1 MIALNYCD
9 DQVYASQYVNDIADI
24 KQQFGLINTD
34 GRVLSLLSPIYYRV
48 DNDALFNTSYYQSYY
63 QSSILRLDDFR
74 TINNQYLFNKPAAN
88 NSMIIKNDNFKIG
101 MLTLINPMQ
110 NYYQVQSLDRIRNW
124 QYHFDIAEYFKHHQ
138 QDYAN
143 LSLYQLRAE
152 PVWFSFVHFS
162 DIGQIKTNIDLIFSE
177 LNLQLITRPHLEEL
191 LNQAVDDHSKNF
203 VENISKSYFS
213 QEDINNISLFL
224 ASTDFISKQDKQEE
238 IMQRLN
244 QQIYQFEA
252 DSSVSDRTK
261 EQQIY
266 QQQLAAFQ
274 RKHLTID
281 QLLALTN

>member
-9 DQVYASQYVNDIADI
+9 DQVYASQYINDSADI
-24 KQQFGLINTD
+24 KQQFGLINAD

-48 DNDALFNTSYYQSYY
+48 DNDALFNASYY

-88 NSMIIKNDNFKIG
+88 NSMIIKNDHFKIG
-101 MLTLINPMQ
+101 MLALVDPKQ
-110 NYYQVQSLDRIRNW
+110 NYYQVQSLDRIHDQN
-124 QYHFDIAEYFKHHQ
+124 QFHQFNITNYFKRHQ

-143 LSLYQLRAE
+143 LSLYQLHTE

-162 DIGQIKTNIDLIFSE
+162 DIGQIKANIDLLFSE
-177 LNLQLITRPHLEEL
+177 LNLQLITRPHLEKL
-191 LNQAVDDHSKNF
+191 LNQAVIDHSKNF
-203 VENISKSYFS
+203 VESISKSYFS

-224 ASTDFISKQDKQEE
+224 ASTDFISKQDKQGE

-244 QQIYQFEA
+244 QQIYCFET
-252 DSSVSDRTK
+252 DSSVNDRAK
-261 EQQIY
+261 EQQIC
-266 QQQLAAFQ
+266 QRKLAAFQ

>member
-9 DQVYASQYVNDIADI
+9 DQVYASQYVNDTAEK

-48 DNDALFNTSYYQSYY
+48 DNDTLFNASYY
-63 QSSILRLDDFR
+63 QSSILRLDDFQ

-101 MLTLINPMQ
+101 MLALINPMQ
-110 NYYQVQSLDRIRNW
+110 SYYQVQSLDRIHDQN
-124 QYHFDIAEYFKHHQ
+124 QFHQFNITNYFKRHQ

-143 LSLYQLRAE
+143 LSLYQLHTE

-162 DIGQIKTNIDLIFSE
+162 DIGQIKTNIELIFSE
-177 LNLQLITRPHLEEL
+177 LNLQLITRSHLEEL
-191 LNQAVDDHSKNF
+191 LKQVVIDHSKNF
-203 VENISKSYFS
+203 VENMSKSYFS
-213 QEDINNISLFL
+213 QADINNISLFL
-224 ASTDFISKQDKQEE
+224 ASTDFISKQDKQGE

-244 QQIYQFEA
+244 QQIYQFET
-252 DSSVSDRTK
+252 DSSVDARAK

-266 QQQLAAFQ
+266 QSKLAAFQ
-274 RKHLTID
+274 RKYLTID
-281 QLLALTN
+281 QLLSLTN

>member
-1 MIALNYCD
+1 MIALNYHD
-9 DQVYASQYVNDIADI
+9 GQAYASQYINDTADI
-24 KQQFGLINTD
+24 KQQFGLIDAD
-34 GRVLSLLSPIYYRV
+34 GRVLSLLSPIYYRI
-48 DNDALFNTSYYQSYY
+48 DNDTLFNASYY

-88 NSMIIKNDNFKIG
+88 NSMIIKNDHFKIG

-110 NYYQVQSLDRIRNW
+110 SYYQVQSLDRIRN
-124 QYHFDIAEYFKHHQ
+124 QQRQFNTTNYFKHHQ

-143 LSLYQLRAE
+143 LSLYQLHAE
-152 PVWFSFVHFS
+152 PAWFSFVHFS
-162 DIGQIKTNIDLIFSE
+162 DIGQIKTNVDSLFSE
-177 LNLQLITRPHLEEL
+177 LNLQLIMRPQLEKL
-191 LNQAVDDHSKNF
+191 LNQAVIDHSKNF
-203 VENISKSYFS
+203 VVNRSNSYFS

-224 ASTDFISKQDKQEE
+224 ASTDFISKQDKQGE

-244 QQIYQFEA
+244 QEIYCFET
-252 DSSVSDRTK
+252 DSSVSDRAK

>member
-1 MIALNYCD
+1 MTALNYHN
-9 DQVYASQYVNDIADI
+9 DQVYASQYINDDAEK
-24 KQQFGLINTD
+24 KQQFGLINSD
-34 GRVLSLLSPIYYRV
+34 GRMLSLLSPIYYQV
-48 DNDALFNTSYYQSYY
+48 DNDALFNTSYY

-74 TINNQYLFNKPAAN
+74 TISNQYLFNQPIAD
-88 NSMIIKNDNFKIG
+88 NSMIIKNNQFKIG
-101 MLTLINPMQ
+101 MLALIDPQQ
-110 NYYQVQSLDRIRNW
+110 NYYRVQSLDRIRN
-124 QYHFDIAEYFKHHQ
+124 QYRQFNITNYFSHHQ
-138 QDYAN
+138 RDYTN
-143 LSLYQLRAE
+143 LSLYQLHAE

-162 DIGQIKTNIDLIFSE
+162 DIGQIKTNIDILFNE

-191 LNQAVDDHSKNF
+191 LEQAVDDQSKNF
-203 VENISKSYFS
+203 IVNRPDSYFS
-213 QEDINNISLFL
+213 QEDINDISLFL
-224 ASTDFISKQDKQEE
+224 ASTDFISKQDKQGE

-244 QQIYQFEA
+244 QEIYCFET

>member
-9 DQVYASQYVNDIADI
+9 DQAYASQYINDTADM
-24 KQQFGLINTD
+24 KQQFGLINAD

-48 DNDALFNTSYYQSYY
+48 DNDALFNASYY

-74 TINNQYLFNKPAAN
+74 TINNQYLFNKPTTN

-101 MLTLINPMQ
+101 MLTLVDPKQ
-110 NYYQVQSLDRIRNW
+110 NYYQVQSLDRIHDQN
-124 QYHFDIAEYFKHHQ
+124 QFHQFNITNYFKHHQ
-138 QDYAN
+138 QDYTN
-143 LSLYQLRAE
+143 LSLYQLHAV
-152 PVWFSFVHFS
+152 PVWFSFIHFS
-162 DIGQIKTNIDLIFSE
+162 DIGQIKTNIDILFSE
-177 LNLQLITRPHLEEL
+177 LNLQLITRPHLEKL
-191 LNQAVDDHSKNF
+191 MKQAADDHSKNF
-203 VENISKSYFS
+203 IANKSASYFS
-213 QEDINNISLFL
+213 QEDINSISLLL
-224 ASTDFISKQDKQEE
+224 ASTDFIDKGDEQQE

-244 QQIYQFEA
+244 QEIYCFET
-252 DSSVSDRTK
+252 DSSVSDRAK

>member
-9 DQVYASQYVNDIADI
+9 DQVYASQYVNDTAEK

-48 DNDALFNTSYYQSYY
+48 DNDTLFNASYY
-63 QSSILRLDDFR
+63 QSSILRLDDFQ

-101 MLTLINPMQ
+101 MLALINPMQ
-110 NYYQVQSLDRIRNW
+110 SYYQVQSLDRIHDQHRQFNT
-124 QYHFDIAEYFKHHQ
+124 ANYFKHHQ

-143 LSLYQLRAE
+143 LSLYQLHAE

-162 DIGQIKTNIDLIFSE
+162 DIGQIKTNIDLLFSE
-177 LNLQLITRPHLEEL
+177 LNLQLITRPHLKKL
-191 LNQAVDDHSKNF
+191 LNQAVIDHSKNF
-203 VENISKSYFS
+203 VESISKSYFS

-238 IMQRLN
+238 IMRRLN